1 MFEIVVFKFGGIS
14 VADFDVMNCSVDIV
28 FFDVNVCL
36 VVFLV
41 FVGIINLLVVLVEGL
56 EFGEWF
62 EKFDVI
68 CNI

>member
-14 VADFDVMNCSVDIV
+14 VVDFDVMNCSVDIV

-56 EFGEWF
+56 ESGEWF